1 MKIFSKTD
9 TGRVRTDNQDAFFA
23 GRIADSAVFAVVCD
37 GMGGANAGNIA
48 SEIAVRRISEYIIKS
63 YRKRMDSDDL
73 EKIVRNAISSANIE
87 LYDMSVGDAALSG
100 MGTTVVV
107 ALVKNDKAVIA
118 HVGDSRVYLWKEEEL
133 YQVTKDH
140 SIVQTL
146 IDRGELMPE
155 DAAHHPQKN
164 MITRAVGVSRFV
176 DIDFIEI
183 TNLEA
188 SGLLLCSDGL
198 TNVCSDEEIKEVLL
212 HTPPEEVCEV
222 LTNKANEGG
231 GFDNITIVYMKKD

>member
-1 MKIFSKTD
+1 MLLFGKTD
-9 TGRVRTDNQDAFFA
+9 IGRVRSTNQDVYEFRKLDEDVWF
-23 GRIADSAVFAVVCD
+23 GLVCD
-37 GMGGANAGNIA
+37 GMGGENGGQVASSIACETIYRMLSQNYRSGLSDEEYKNMIIAAVSEGNV
-48 SEIAVRRISEYIIKS
+48 AVYDKS
-63 YRKRMDSDDL
+63 IGNDQYM
-73 EKIVRNAISSANIE
+73 
-87 LYDMSVGDAALSG
+87 G
-100 MGTTVVV
+100 MGTTVVLAV
-107 ALVKNDKAVIA
+107 VIGDKAYIA

-222 LTNKANEGG
+222 LTNRANEGG